1 MLVLPDTP
9 ILPLP
14 VETRDQTYSEIAIK
28 RQELVVSKESK
39 NELIKF
45 ALKLEE
51 YLEELFRFAVEQSNA
66 KDLTEIIAH
75 ASSVTI
81 FNSKKIPW
89 SNIVSPSEGKLSIR
103 KVHSSYSWTLLNEIL
118 AAIISISTVYLKL
131 GALTINNAIEGD
143 PAALSNEEIN
153 EIWKQ
158 IINRYKSSIA
168 FSMFG
173 SHITKKS
180 DFENSNFHPSIFSLL
195 QKIGDLNIQMSI
207 LIKSSWINRYDFS
220 KEESFK
226 TENNGTLSRVAIFIT
241 DELKVCEGVIQN
253 LSNEKKNLVL
263 NFRNWTEYL
272 GIFGKYVAAYAGMF
286 LAIENYQQKRLG
298 HAIGLIEYS
307 LVCLQSKGYDSAAG
321 NKKLVSRLKG
331 KVSARKN
338 EHFIKDIQSVSTLR
352 INNSAF
358 TDASGVLLED
368 LCILFD
374 QLVLL
379 HLKFKKQNDNIYF
392 DNVVGWQNIKED
404 SKWPIGSR
412 VPMTGIQAFEPKALM
427 LNSMGNHLATTSAN
441 PDRGAYY

>member
-14 VETRDQTYSEIAIK
+14 VDTRDQNYSEIAIK
-28 RQELVVSKESK
+28 RQELVIFEESK
-39 NELIKF
+39 SELIKF

-51 YLEELFRFAVEQSNA
+51 YLEELFRFAVEQLNA
-66 KDLTEIIAH
+66 KDLTEVIAH
-75 ASSVTI
+75 ASLVTI
-81 FNSKKIPW
+81 FNVKKIPW
-89 SNIVSPSEGKLSIR
+89 SNVVSPSEGKLSIR
-103 KVHSSYSWTLLNEIL
+103 KAHSNYCWTLFNEIL
-118 AAIISISTVYLKL
+118 AAITSISTVYLKL
-131 GALTINNAIEGD
+131 GALTINSAIEGD
-143 PAALSNEEIN
+143 PAALTNEEIN

-158 IINRYKSSIA
+158 IINRYKSAIA

-173 SHITKKS
+173 SHITKNGDS
-180 DFENSNFHPSIFSLL
+180 DSGNFHPYTFLLL
-195 QKIGDLNIQMSI
+195 QKVGDLNIQMSI

-220 KEESFK
+220 KDESIK
-226 TENNGTLSRVAIFIT
+226 TKNNGTLSRVAIFIT
-241 DELKVCEGVIQN
+241 DELKVCEGVIQS
-253 LSNEKKNLVL
+253 LSSEKKKLVL
-263 NFRNWTEYL
+263 NFKNWTEYI

-307 LVCLQSKGYDSAAG
+307 LVCLQSKGFDSRAS
-321 NKKLVSRLKG
+321 NKKLVSPLKG
-331 KVSARKN
+331 KVSAMKN
-338 EHFIKDIQSVSTLR
+338 EHFIKDIQSVSTIK

-368 LCILFD
+368 LCTLFD

-379 HLKFKKQNDNIYF
+379 HLKFIKQNDHIYF
-392 DNVVGWQNIKED
+392 DNVVGWQNIRED

-412 VPMTGIQAFEPKALM
+412 VPMTGIQCFEPKALL
-427 LNSMGNHLATTSAN
+427 LNSVGDRLPTTSSN